1 MESQKITYN
10 TIELEV
16 YFKTLKEEATNYTEI
31 EINEVT
37 HLNEPITE
45 MFTDEQIEEIKLLID

>member
-16 YFKTLKEEATNYTEI
+16 YFKTFKEEDTNYSEL

-45 MFTDEQIEEIKLLID
+45 LFSGEQIEEIKRLIE